1 MMMIDK
7 HMGIQSS
14 SRKTPTNTKSEVGT
28 LLTRTQKRNTTT
40 LKIKVFLA
48 LRLFLKGVLILVSFM
63 FESNY
68 TPINGKSADFI
79 II

>member
-1 MMMIDK
+1 MMIDK

-28 LLTRTQKRNTTT
+28 LFTSTQNKKTTT

-48 LRLFLKGVLILVSFM
+48 LRLFLNLGFTVASSIDSQVYGD
-63 FESNY
+63 SNEK
-68 TPINGKSADFI
+68 PSDFI
-79 II
+79 TF